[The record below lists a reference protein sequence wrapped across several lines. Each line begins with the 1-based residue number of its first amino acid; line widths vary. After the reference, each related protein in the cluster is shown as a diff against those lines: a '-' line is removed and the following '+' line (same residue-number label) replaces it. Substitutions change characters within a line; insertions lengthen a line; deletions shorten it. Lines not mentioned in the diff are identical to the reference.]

1 MSPTLNISDSLFVRL
16 QGHAVAFIDT
26 PETVIARA
34 LDALE
39 ALKGTSSPSI
49 NGPREFNPAA
59 PPNLA
64 FTTPKKI
71 ALSGGTFS
79 KGDTYWNTLMF
90 ACIEEAAKKGLSSD
104 QIDQLMVVPHVIG
117 KKEDNGYVF
126 IQEAGVSVQ
135 GQASN
140 GAWKQ
145 AHHIA
150 AALKLAVTVE
160 FTWQNN
166 EKAAMPNVTG
176 TFKLN

>member
-1 MSPTLNISDSLFVRL
+1 LFARL
-16 QGHAVAFIDT
+16 QAHGVAFIDT

-39 ALKGTSSPSI
+39 AGREMPS
-49 NGPREFNPAA
+49 NSGPRDFNPAA

-64 FTTPKKI
+64 FTTPKRI
-71 ALSGGTFS
+71 TLRDVTFK

-90 ACIEEAAKKGLSSD
+90 ACVKEAAKEGLSPD
-104 QIDQLMVVPHVIG
+104 QIGRLMVVPHVVG
-117 KKEDNGYVF
+117 KKADNGYVF

-150 AALKLAVTVE
+150 ANLKLPVTVE

-176 TFKLN
+176 TFEVK